1 MTELSVFVATVGGIF
16 VLRSRPADPDK
27 GPASGHYQTSIINPV
42 IFCGIGTL
50 IVIRSAIVHIFQAL
64 IIIVFFVT
72 GSIIYR
78 SIWWQRI
85 ARTTLTAGG

>member
-1 MTELSVFVATVGGIF
+1 MTELSVFVATVGGVF
-16 VLRSRPADPDK
+16 VLRSRSADPDK

-64 IIIVFFVT
+64 IIAVFFGA

-78 SIWWQRI
+78 STWWQRI
-85 ARTTLTAGG
+85 ASVALTAGW